1 MFKYNG
7 NFIKN
12 SNTAIKTF
20 EHSEIDFLKLI
31 LLKKNFS
38 KTVNCLFQMRLR
50 IQLLFYEN
58 NNFEI
63 VEEFIFNEC
72 ELLSSSGLREL
83 LAVEKAFSSQPVY
96 FQSLSNHIIY
106 WITDSQCCFAFL
118 KRGSRK
124 TQVQKVVLR
133 IKQFEF
139 QHNIKIIPIWSLRT
153 STQIQLADLGSK
165 ISTST
170 DEWSIDMVSYGPF

>member
-20 EHSEIDFLKLI
+20 EHSEIDFLRLI

-63 VEEFIFNEC
+63 VEEFIFNEY
-72 ELLSSSGLREL
+72 EVLSSSGLREL
-83 LAVEKAFSSQPVY
+83 LAVEKALSSQPVY
-96 FQSLSNHIIY
+96 FNPCQII
-106 WITDSQCCFAFL
+106 
-118 KRGSRK
+118 
-124 TQVQKVVLR
+124 
-133 IKQFEF
+133 
-139 QHNIKIIPIWSLRT
+139 
-153 STQIQLADLGSK
+153 
-165 ISTST
+165 
-170 DEWSIDMVSYGPF
+170 